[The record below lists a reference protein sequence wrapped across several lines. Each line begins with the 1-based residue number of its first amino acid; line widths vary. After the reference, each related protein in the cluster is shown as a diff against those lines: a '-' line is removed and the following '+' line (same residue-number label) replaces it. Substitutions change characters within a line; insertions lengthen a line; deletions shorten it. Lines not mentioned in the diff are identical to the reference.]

1 MSDNPIRRLHK
12 EYTSGIYPREPDS
25 RLTELYDKPHLAVFI
40 NGDWLPILPG
50 MIIGLVK
57 NRKHVDG
64 VAPYILRK
72 VSAKPGHEFI
82 DLVAWSTNPENGR
95 RLQFLA
101 NYSGV
106 FRSGVDNADQ
116 AIDAAVNAT
125 KLGSDDSE

>member
-1 MSDNPIRRLHK
+1 MSDQIQRLHK
-12 EYTSGIYPREPDS
+12 SYISGIYPREP
-25 RLTELYDKPHLAVFI
+25 TKHVELYDQQHLALFI
-40 NGDWLPILPG
+40 NGDWLPIIPG

-72 VSAKPGHEFI
+72 VNAKPGHEFI
-82 DLVAWSTNPENGR
+82 DLIAWSSDHSSTR

-106 FRSGVDNADQ
+106 YRSATQDGQSVVEN
-116 AIDAAVNAT
+116 ID
-125 KLGSDDSE
+125 KEKK